1 MQMSSPIHQQFYVS
15 NFLGGEN
22 VLFFFFYQTGK
33 RSREMYDFPEWEI
46 FFVFVNHC
54 RSVFSSTFTQL
65 RREDWRK
72 REAEKG
78 EEEAKEKKKKK
89 KNYPE
94 GGVSIAVHSHKNTH
108 RQKHQKYSGENLLD
122 SIKLNSILIIV
133 GAGRLGPARRGSC
146 DLCTRLTMKSGN
158 NSCWMAGELMYLDA
172 QVLSVTF
179 PLINEHLLSIFGY
192 TASPACL
199 IWIADF
205 WPPPR

>member
-1 MQMSSPIHQQFYVS
+1 MY
-15 NFLGGEN
+15 
-22 VLFFFFYQTGK
+22 FFIRQESDPGK
-33 RSREMYDFPEWEI
+33 CMISPEWEI
-46 FFVFVNHC
+46 YFLFFWYIIVGLSLAALSHSWDG
-54 RSVFSSTFTQL
+54 RI
-65 RREDWRK
+65 EEKEERK
-72 REAEKG
+72 RGRRKQ
-78 EEEAKEKKKKK
+78 K
-89 KNYPE
+89 KNPE
-94 GGVSIAVHSHKNTH
+94 GGVSIAAHSHKNTH

-199 IWIADF
+199 VWIADF